1 VKQKIQTQYHAASF
15 NIEDAVTV
23 PDGRTGKIT
32 RIEGKDQ
39 VFVTLD
45 ENEGQEV
52 NPTLY
57 NPSELTKITSPA
69 KQFHIDEVD
78 NFIANLQHESG
89 NLVRAKDKNGKIW
102 YVTKG
107 DLNEHGAMIFA
118 KDPDVSPESYEDP
131 NNPVRPEIFNNMQ
144 LELIDQVPSD
154 QYRQSQIADFDAQ
167 SADVVNELNRRM
179 QERIESSERKSVI
192 GPYEQ
197 QLDRRRLKSKIISW
211 IIVCGIIALILYTCI
226 RCDLPPSKNPA
237 LVKTET
243 QKSED
248 KEKRRRLMRGE
259 YDDIFG
265 LLAIKYEVGI
275 DTVDYISTEYLRIFN
290 PGEYFIITID
300 DPQRDTT
307 VFGNTYKPK
316 QTIST
321 TINYL
326 AEKFHLE
333 NSKVA
338 NIIFDFRLYFK
349 K

>member
-1 VKQKIQTQYHAASF
+1 MKQKIQTQYHATSLLPG
-15 NIEDAVTV
+15 DAVTT
-23 PDGRTGKIT
+23 PDGRTGKIS
-32 RIEGKDQ
+32 RVNGRDQ
-39 VFVTLD
+39 VFVALD

-57 NPSELTKITSPA
+57 NPSEVTKIISPV

-78 NFIANLQHESG
+78 NFIANFQHESG
-89 NLVRAKDKNGKIW
+89 NLIKVKTQKGAER
-102 YVTKG
+102 YVIKG
-107 DLNEHGAMIFA
+107 DLNDPGDMIFL
-118 KDPDVSPESYEDP
+118 KDP
-131 NNPVRPEIFNNMQ
+131 NNPSEPPTIVPPDGINIIEDI
-144 LELIDQVPSD
+144 PSD

-167 SADVVNELNRRM
+167 SADVVEELNRRM
-179 QERIESSERKSVI
+179 QERIESSEHKPVI
-192 GPYEQ
+192 GPDEQ
-197 QLDRRRLKSKIISW
+197 QLKRRRLKSKIISW
-211 IIVCGIIALILYTCI
+211 IIVCGIIVLILYTCS

-237 LVKTET
+237 PVKTET

-265 LLAIKYEVGI
+265 LLAIKYDVGI

-307 VFGNTYKPK
+307 VFSNTYKPK
-316 QTIST
+316 QTVSK

-326 AEKFHLE
+326 SGKYHLE
-333 NSKVA
+333 KSKVA
-338 NIIFDFRLYFK
+338 SIIFDFRLYFK